1 MRPPAQR
8 RLGDDSHGSPPGRA
22 GRRARRDAAVG
33 ARLRHDGRR
42 LQPARGA
49 APVQRRAARRGRRV
63 CAQPAGACTRL
74 PPAPHLHP
82 HAMHTHTHTH
92 THTRTHTRT
101 HPMRMHMRMHMRMPC
116 RARWQLRLVNHAC
129 GSAANTELA
138 WVPPPA
144 DAAGAEA
151 EACPCGLGH
160 YAARARR
167 PISAGEELS
176 YSCACRATEPA
187 PRAATSGAAPL
198 TPRVPGARAQT

>member
-1 MRPPAQR
+1 MCVTHARTHTHSHTHALAHTHTPTHTRTRMRT
-8 RLGDDSHGSPPGRA
+8 HT
-22 GRRARRDAAVG
+22 
-33 ARLRHDGRR
+33 H
-42 LQPARGA
+42 
-49 APVQRRAARRGRRV
+49 
-63 CAQPAGACTRL
+63 T
-74 PPAPHLHP
+74 HP
-82 HAMHTHTHTH
+82 HTHTHTH
-92 THTRTHTRT
+92 TH
-101 HPMRMHMRMHMRMPC
+101 PMRMHMHMPC
-116 RARWQLRLVNHAC
+116 HARWQLRLVNHAC

>member
-8 RLGDDSHGSPPGRA
+8 RLGDDSHAAPPGGA

-42 LQPARGA
+42 LQPTGGA
-49 APVQRRAARRGRRV
+49 APVQRRATRRGRWV
-63 CAQPAGACTRL
+63 CAQPAGCTR
-74 PPAPHLHP
+74 ACRLHP
-82 HAMHTHTHTH
+82 HTMHTHTHTH
-92 THTRTHTRT
+92 
-101 HPMRMHMRMHMRMPC
+101 PMRMRMHMRMPC
-116 RARWQLRLVNHAC
+116 HARWQLRLVNHAC

-138 WVPPPA
+138 WVPPRV
-144 DAAGAEA
+144 DAAGAAA

-187 PRAATSGAAPL
+187 PAPQPPAPHRSP
-198 TPRVPGARAQT
+198 PRVPGARAQT